1 MKRIVVLSQQVA
13 NQIAAGEVVERPASV
28 VKELV
33 ENALDAGSTA
43 VTIEILSGG
52 IDYIR
57 VSDNGGGIFREDV
70 TTAFLPHAT
79 SKITVSEDLEH
90 IETLG
95 FRGEALASIAAVS
108 KVCLKTRTPSELSGT
123 LLRVEGGQMQPL
135 EDTGCPEGTTIEVS
149 DLFYNVP
156 ARLKFL
162 KHARAEASSVS
173 DYVSRMILSH
183 PKVAFHFLSAG
194 KTVYHSTGDGSLYNA
209 IYCVYGADVLPHLR
223 EVHYDDAYM
232 KITGYLGTEQV
243 ARNSR
248 SYQSFFVNGRYI
260 KSQKLSFAV
269 QRAFDTRLMVGKFP
283 FLSLDFQLSSREVDV
298 NVHPN
303 KLEVRFKDDDRVVRA
318 AYTAA
323 RMALSQ
329 LDAPSRM
336 GLWNVEEQAS
346 PVPEQTQTFG
356 QPAESENVAAPEKSL
371 SSVTPVSQSYETH
384 EKQQSLP
391 SIAYTEPLNAQK
403 LAPAWEGSFGAPK
416 TTGVVRETQADFSFL
431 KKPIFEEKPQA
442 APDAAFVSAQEPLQ
456 LDMGVS
462 SYKIVG
468 VLFDSFWVV
477 QQGEDIFFIDQHAV
491 HERKLYEQMTRKGL
505 QPDSQILLMS
515 VVIRLSPLEY
525 ETLLSN
531 MDQFEAL
538 GFEMEEFGPLTMS
551 VRAVPHVIGQ
561 PQTADFLHEALALLD
576 RKNRITAV
584 DVKRAMLIQSAC
596 KHAIKAGDKISN
608 AEIESLLA
616 ACRKEGIPMTCPHGR
631 PVMVKMTR
639 LEFEKLFKR
648 VV

>member
-33 ENALDAGSTA
+33 ENALDAGSTSI
-43 VTIEILSGG
+43 TIEILSGG

-57 VSDNGGGIFREDV
+57 VSDNGGGILREDV

-90 IETLG
+90 VETLG

-108 KVCLKTRTPSELSGT
+108 KVCLKTRTQGELSGT
-123 LLRVEGGQMQPL
+123 LLRVEGGQMHPP

-183 PKVAFHFLSAG
+183 PKVAFHLLSAG
-194 KTVYHSTGDGSLYNA
+194 KTVYHSTGDGNLYNA
-209 IYCVYGADVLPHLR
+209 IYCVYGSDVLPHLR
-223 EVHYDDAYM
+223 EVNYDDAYI

-283 FLSLDFQLSSREVDV
+283 FLSLDFRISSREVDV

-318 AYTAA
+318 AYTSA
-323 RMALSQ
+323 RMALSL
-329 LDAPSRM
+329 LDAPLHT
-336 GLWNVEEQAS
+336 GLWSVEDHAA
-346 PVPEQTQTFG
+346 PVAAQMQDFG
-356 QPAESENVAAPEKSL
+356 QSAEMENPTAPEKSL
-371 SSVTPVSQSYETH
+371 SSTVPITQAHHVQAEQPLSS
-384 EKQQSLP
+384 SP
-391 SIAYTEPLNAQK
+391 AYTEPLTARN
-403 LAPAWEGSFGAPK
+403 LTPAWGSSPDAPK
-416 TTGVVRETQADFSFL
+416 SVGIVREAQADFSFL
-431 KKPIFEEKPQA
+431 KRPVFEEKPQI
-442 APDAAFVSAQEPLQ
+442 APDAALVHTADHLQ

-462 SYKIVG
+462 PYKIVG

-491 HERKLYEQMTRKGL
+491 HERRLYENMTRKGL
-505 QPDSQILLMS
+505 RPDSQILLIP

-525 ETLLSN
+525 ETLISN
-531 MDQFEAL
+531 MEQFEAL

-561 PQTADFLHEALALLD
+561 PQTAEFLHEALALLD
-576 RKNRITAV
+576 KKNRITAV

-596 KHAIKAGDKISN
+596 KHAIKAGDKVSN
-608 AEIESLLA
+608 AEIESLLTV
-616 ACRKEGIPMTCPHGR
+616 CKEEGIPLTCPHGR